1 MTHLVICGHGQGKA
15 GYDAG
20 AVNRSLNI
28 TESQKVRELAELM
41 KQHATKTHFI
51 TDKNVYDFGN
61 IASISKGYESVTELH
76 FNAFFS
82 SAFNGQA
89 QGTEVLIKDGFTPD
103 ETDTALKNVLEKYFK
118 SRGFKFVDWL
128 YNANVMAQSGIS
140 YRLIEICFIDNEA
153 DMAIYEKNKHV
164 IARELMEVIE
174 GRKISENQKPAPKPT
189 PKAQASVNGLGIEQL
204 ATDTVNGAYGNGEER
219 KKKLGKL
226 YDSVQIVINE
236 RYKAISASESHR
248 LLAKEV
254 LNGNL
259 GNGDNRKKNLGSY
272 YNTVQGLINSGQ
284 VK

>member
-1 MTHLVICGHGQGKA
+1 MTQLVICGHGQGKT

-28 TESQKVRELAELM
+28 TEAQKVRELASLM
-41 KQHATKTHFI
+41 NQHATKTHFI
-51 TDKNVYDFGN
+51 TDKNVYDFRD

-76 FNAFFS
+76 FNS
-82 SAFNGQA
+82 FNGKA
-89 QGTEVLIKDGFTPD
+89 QGIEVLIKEGFTPD
-103 ETDTALKNVLEKYFK
+103 NVDTALKNVLEKYFK

-128 YNANVMAQSGIS
+128 YNANVMANTGIS
-140 YRLIEICFIDNEA
+140 YRLIEVCFIDNNT
-153 DMAIYEKNKHV
+153 DMAIYEKNKDA

-174 GRKISENQKPAPKPT
+174 GRKISENPKPTPKPT
-189 PKAQASVNGLGIEQL
+189 PKAQVSVNGLGIEQL
-204 ATDTVNGAYGNGEER
+204 ATNTVNGAYGNGEER
-219 KKKLGKL
+219 KKNLGKL
-226 YDSVQIVINE
+226 YDAVQIVINE

-259 GNGDNRKKNLGSY
+259 GNGDERKKNLGSY

>member
-1 MTHLVICGHGQGKA
+1 MTHLVICGHGQGRT
-15 GYDAG
+15 GYDPG

-28 TESQKVRELAELM
+28 TESEKVRELASLM
-41 KQHATKTHFI
+41 KPHATKTHFI
-51 TDKNVYDFGN
+51 TDKNVYDFKN
-61 IASISKGYESVTELH
+61 IVSISKGYESVTELH
-76 FNAFFS
+76 FNS
-82 SAFNGQA
+82 FNGQA
-89 QGTEVLIKDGFTPD
+89 YGTEVLIKDGFKPD
-103 ETDTALKNVLEKYFK
+103 SLDIGLKNVLEKYFK
-118 SRGFKFVDWL
+118 TRGFKFVDWL
-128 YNANVMAQSGIS
+128 YNANAMANTGIS
-140 YRLIEICFIDNEA
+140 YRLIEVCFIDNNA

-174 GRKISENQKPAPKPT
+174 GRKISENPKPT
-189 PKAQASVNGLGIEQL
+189 PKPTTKAQASVSGLGIEQL
-204 ATDTVNGAYGNGEER
+204 ATNTVNGAYGNGEER

-254 LNGNL
+254 LKGNL
-259 GNGDNRKKNLGSY
+259 GNGDERKKNLGSY

>member
-1 MTHLVICGHGQGKA
+1 MTHLVICGHGQGKT

-20 AVNRSLNI
+20 AVNSSINI
-28 TESQKVRELAELM
+28 TEAEKVRELSGLM

-51 TDKNVYDFGN
+51 TDKNVYDFRN

-76 FNAFFS
+76 FNS
-82 SAFNGQA
+82 FNSQA
-89 QGTEVLIKDGFTPD
+89 QGTEVLIKDGFKPD
-103 ETDTALKNVLEKYFK
+103 NLDTGLKNVLEKYFK
-118 SRGFKFVDWL
+118 ARGFKFVDWL
-128 YNANVMAQSGIS
+128 YNANMMAKTGIS
-140 YRLIEICFIDNEA
+140 YRLIEVCFIDNNT
-153 DMAIYEKNKHV
+153 DMAIYEKNKRD

-174 GRKISENQKPAPKPT
+174 DRKISENPKPIPKPTPKPT

-204 ATDTVNGAYGNGEER
+204 ATNTVNGAYGNGEER

-236 RYKAISASESHR
+236 RFKVISASESHR

-254 LNGNL
+254 LKGNL
-259 GNGDNRKKNLGSY
+259 GDGDERKKNLGSY
-272 YNTVQGLINSGQ
+272 YNIVQGLINSGQ

>member
-1 MTHLVICGHGQGKA
+1 MTHLVICGHGQGKSV
-15 GYDAG
+15 YDAG

-28 TESQKVRELAELM
+28 TEAQKVRELAELM
-41 KQHATKTHFI
+41 KQYATNTHFVM
-51 TDKNVYDFGN
+51 DKNVYDFGN
-61 IASISKGYESVTELH
+61 ITSISKGYESVTELH
-76 FNAFFS
+76 FNS
-82 SAFNGQA
+82 FNGQA
-89 QGTEVLIKDGFTPD
+89 YGTEVLIKDGFTPD
-103 ETDTALKNVLEKYFK
+103 NIDTALKNVLEKYFK
-118 SRGFKFVDWL
+118 PRGFKFVDWL
-128 YNANVMAQSGIS
+128 YNANVMANTGIS
-140 YRLIEICFIDNEA
+140 YRLIEVCFIDNNA
-153 DMAIYEKNKHV
+153 DMAIYEKNKHA

-174 GRKISENQKPAPKPT
+174 GRKISENPKPTPKPT

-219 KKKLGKL
+219 KKNLGKL

-259 GNGDNRKKNLGSY
+259 GNGDERKKNLGSY
-272 YNTVQGLINSGQ
+272 YSTVQELINSSK

>member
-1 MTHLVICGHGQGKA
+1 MTHLVICGHGQGIT
-15 GYDAG
+15 GYDSG

-28 TESQKVRELAELM
+28 TEAQKVRELASLM

-76 FNAFFS
+76 FNS
-82 SAFNGQA
+82 FNTQA
-89 QGTEVLIKDGFTPD
+89 YGTEVLIKDGFTPD
-103 ETDTALKNVLEKYFK
+103 KTDTTFKNVLEKYFK
-118 SRGFKFVDWL
+118 VRGFKFVDWL
-128 YNANVMAQSGIS
+128 YNANAMAQTGIS
-140 YRLIEICFIDNEA
+140 YRLIEICFIDNNN
-153 DMAIYEKNKHV
+153 DMAIYEKNKNS
-164 IARELMEVIE
+164 IARELVEAIE
-174 GRKISENQKPAPKPT
+174 GRKIVEKPKPT
-189 PKAQASVNGLGIEQL
+189 PTPKPTSKAKTETAGTNSIGIEQL
-204 ATDTVNGAYGNGEER
+204 ASDTVNGKYGNGDER

-236 RYKAISASESHR
+236 RYKAINASESHR

-259 GNGDNRKKNLGSY
+259 GNGDERKKNLGSY
-272 YNTVQGLINSGQ
+272 YSTVQELINSSK

>member
-1 MTHLVICGHGQGKA
+1 MTHLVICGHGQGKTV
-15 GYDAG
+15 YDVG

-28 TESQKVRELAELM
+28 TEAQKVRELAGVM

-51 TDKNVYDFGN
+51 TDKNVYDFKD
-61 IASISKGYESVTELH
+61 IVSISKDYESVTELH
-76 FNAFFS
+76 FNS
-82 SAFNGQA
+82 FNGQA
-89 QGTEVLIKDGFTPD
+89 QGTEVLIKDGFKPD
-103 ETDTALKNVLEKYFK
+103 SLDTGLKNVLEKYFK
-118 SRGFKFVDWL
+118 ARGFKFVDWL
-128 YNANVMAQSGIS
+128 YNANAMANTGIS
-140 YRLIEICFIDNEA
+140 YRLIEVCFIDNNA

-174 GRKISENQKPAPKPT
+174 GRKISENTKPT
-189 PKAQASVNGLGIEQL
+189 PKAQATVNGLGIEQL
-204 ATDTVNGAYGNGEER
+204 ATNTVNGLYGNGEER

-226 YDSVQIVINE
+226 YESVQTVINE

-254 LNGNL
+254 LKGNL
-259 GNGDNRKKNLGSY
+259 GNGDERKKNLGSY